1 MSMSATS
8 QLPAPMCDAAA
19 SKVGGPRH
27 DDIVEINLLLPSQW
41 ASDLIELSRERG
53 QSVGQILR
61 SMIGQALH
69 EAAPGY

>member
-1 MSMSATS
+1 MSMIATS
-8 QLPAPMCDAAA
+8 FPPAPRWDAAA
-19 SKVGGPRH
+19 LKAGNSRH

-41 ASDLIELSRERG
+41 ACDLMELSRERG

-69 EAAPGY
+69 DAGSGC